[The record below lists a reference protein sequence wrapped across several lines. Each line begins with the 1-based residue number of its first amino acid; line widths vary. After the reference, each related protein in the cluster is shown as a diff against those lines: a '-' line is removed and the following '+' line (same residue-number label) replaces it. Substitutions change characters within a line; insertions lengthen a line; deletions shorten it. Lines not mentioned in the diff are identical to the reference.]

1 MEVKDKKDEQQKS
14 VEFPPFKLKTVI
26 EKTVQNAYS
35 KDWSKTRNGKTWHM
49 RHTKKTW

>member
-1 MEVKDKKDEQQKS
+1 MEAKDKKDEQHQQRES
-14 VEFPPFKLKTVI
+14 VFKLKIVI
-26 EKTVQNAYS
+26 DKTVQNAYNS